1 MEEYLDNLL
10 SYYKITNNKTKK
22 DINNLL
28 LKSKDGNLS
37 QKEVDRL
44 KRYNFRYKMIIEANH
59 INTQS
64 RLNKLYR
71 KPLTH
76 PNSDKL

>member
-1 MEEYLDNLL
+1 MQEYLNNLL
-10 SYYKITNNKTKK
+10 EYYKIAPSKTKK
-22 DINNLL
+22 DINTLL
-28 LKSKDGNLS
+28 LKCKDGNLS

-59 INTQS
+59 ANTTS
-64 RLNKLYR
+64 RLNRLYR

-76 PNSDKL
+76 PNSDNP

>member
-1 MEEYLDNLL
+1 MQEYINNIIQ
-10 SYYKITNNKTKK
+10 YYNIATSKTKK
-22 DINNLL
+22 DINTLL
-28 LKSKDGNLS
+28 LKCKDGNLS

-44 KRYNFRYKMIIEANH
+44 KRYSFRYKMIIEANH
-59 INTQS
+59 INSQS

-76 PNSDKL
+76 PNSDNL